1 MRSAKQGGFSEQS
14 VGCSPTLQ
22 MRRLSLR
29 EAQQASRFHG
39 LAAVQ
44 EQKLLERM
52 GGGTPGASTP
62 RVLISGE
69 VPAPGLLGSLESE
82 PLPSIALRV
91 PHPPWWEGDLVRVG
105 SEVMWGTQNSP
116 PGNLKFDLISY
127 LSSKKSHQAEES
139 AGNWSFYNCQVR
151 LSLFLPSEGK

>member
-1 MRSAKQGGFSEQS
+1 
-14 VGCSPTLQ
+14 

-44 EQKLLERM
+44 ERKLLERM

-62 RVLISGE
+62 RVLISGK

-91 PHPPWWEGDLVRVG
+91 PHPLGGREILLAWGVRSRG
-105 SEVMWGTQNSP
+105 GHRTALQGT
-116 PGNLKFDLISY
+116 
-127 LSSKKSHQAEES
+127 
-139 AGNWSFYNCQVR
+139 
-151 LSLFLPSEGK
+151 